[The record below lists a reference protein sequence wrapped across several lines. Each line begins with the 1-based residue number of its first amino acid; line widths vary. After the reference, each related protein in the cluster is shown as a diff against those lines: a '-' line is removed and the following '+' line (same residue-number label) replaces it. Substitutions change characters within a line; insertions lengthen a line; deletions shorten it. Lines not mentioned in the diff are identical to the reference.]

1 MIHVL
6 GDIRKD
12 IYMEK
17 TDSILI
23 STKAKIG
30 VDPED
35 DSFDG
40 PIIDFINSV
49 FAIMTQFAS
58 NLEHNDGFEITGETE
73 TWDDFTSD
81 PTTKALVKT
90 YIYQKVK
97 LVFDPPASSVLMEQ
111 YKESIKEF
119 EFRLGINYKGE

>member
-1 MIHVL
+1 
-6 GDIRKD
+6 
-12 IYMEK
+12 MEK
-17 TDSILI
+17 TDSILN
-23 STKAKIG
+23 STKMKIG
-30 VDPED
+30 IDPED

-49 FAIMTQFAS
+49 FAIMTQFSS
-58 NLEHNDGFEITGETE
+58 NIGHDEGFEITGETE
-73 TWDDFTSD
+73 TWDDYTND
-81 PTTKALVKT
+81 TTTKALVKT

-119 EFRLGINYKGE
+119 EFRLGINDKGE